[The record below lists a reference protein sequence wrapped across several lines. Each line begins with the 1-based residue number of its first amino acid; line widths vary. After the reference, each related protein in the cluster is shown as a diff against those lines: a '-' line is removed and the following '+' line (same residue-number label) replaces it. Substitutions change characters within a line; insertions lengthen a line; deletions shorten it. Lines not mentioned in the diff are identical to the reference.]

1 MNADCARCTHFI
13 YNADEDFHVCREDM
27 TNEQGECEMFWDRAD
42 AEAEGKEIEREIRDE
57 RNREVIDETH
67 RECSIEA

>member
-1 MNADCARCTHFI
+1 
-13 YNADEDFHVCREDM
+13 M